1 MINLPSMVCNGL
13 QWSSIFFNGLQ
24 WTLMDFNL
32 FNTFRLSVGKET
44 PPEVRHQSINQ
55 LCIYACTCPCVI
67 AHAPQAFG
75 IVERAWVCAYA
86 VRVAGVVLVSRPFAS
101 SRFEPAASN
110 LRTNCPVQNAVRS
123 TGTSASRKAA
133 HAASRASR
141 GRERGRVP

>member
-1 MINLPSMVCNGL
+1 
-13 QWSSIFFNGLQ
+13 
-24 WTLMDFNL
+24 MDFNL

-55 LCIYACTCPCVI
+55 LCIYACTCTCVI

-110 LRTNCPVQNAVRS
+110 PQKLSCAKRS
-123 TGTSASRKAA
+123 ALHWHISKSQGS
-133 HAASRASR
+133 SR
-141 GRERGRVP
+141 GIAR